1 MTLKPD
7 NNVPGNAIY
16 LYLVQ
21 TLAVHGAIP
30 LPTGCIRGVGLNK
43 LQEGL
48 HFANC

>member
-1 MTLKPD
+1 MLT
-7 NNVPGNAIY
+7 IY

-30 LPTGCIRGVGLNK
+30 LPTLCVHGVGLNK

-48 HFANC
+48 HLANC